1 MSGSVCYASGSGE
14 AVQNMHTTKE
24 EKKEKGEDEGEDEGE
39 ETIYHRNPIWEDHL
53 REEGKTLV
61 NDSVNNDVRDGV
73 SLSLPNPLASAS
85 KEQSDWLWRWRWRWG
100 LTSAEESGSSSAVCD
115 GGPEGSA

>member
-1 MSGSVCYASGSGE
+1 MLHAHMCTCVCYTSGSVCYASGSGE

-24 EKKEKGEDEGEDEGE
+24 EKKEKGEDEGE

-85 KEQSDWLWRWRWRWG
+85 KEQSDHKVNG
-100 LTSAEESGSSSAVCD
+100 C
-115 GGPEGSA
+115 GGGGGG